1 MTEIIY
7 KEEDCEWLEDGIGY
21 YEYWLHKPSGK
32 TIKVPTNVVHLWEDA
47 EPQEGEY
54 KWTQKQKN

>member
-54 KWTQKQKN
+54 K